1 MPELPEVE
9 TVRRTLETKII
20 DEEIVNVDIFYL
32 PVIENVDSVEFKN
45 SLINEKIKEIKRY
58 GKYLIFVL
66 EHVSIISHL
75 RMEGKFFLKNK
86 DEEKD
91 IHEHVIFTFKS
102 GLTLRYHDTRKFGKM
117 ALVNTTNFKEIMEYK
132 ALKKLGPEAN
142 SDFLTVDYLYSKLV
156 NKKDPIKTALLNQE
170 ILAGIGNIYADEVC
184 FLSRLHPLIPCNKLT
199 IEDVE
204 NIVKYSKY
212 VLAGAIKAGGTT
224 IRSYTSSLGVTGRFQ
239 LELHVHTK
247 ENEPCEVCGRKIQKI
262 FVGGRGTYFCDVCQ
276 KDRRPKVIGL
286 TGGISTGKS
295 TVTNILKEM
304 GYPVLDCDEIVRN
317 LYERKSVI
325 EKIKTEFGL
334 DYISNNKIDRVKL
347 GNLIFNNKESKLKL
361 NSIIHPLVKKELING
376 INNVLTN
383 IVFLD
388 IPLLYEAKFEDIC
401 DKVIVVNLDFET
413 NVERLIKRDNI
424 ERDYAINKINS
435 QMSLEEKCRKADFI
449 IDNSRDLCYTNMQTI
464 KIVKMLEDN

>member
-20 DEEIVNVDIFYL
+20 DEEIIDVDIFYL
-32 PVIENVDSVEFKN
+32 PVVENVDSDLFKK

-58 GKYLIFVL
+58 GKYLIFIL
-66 EHVSIISHL
+66 EHCSIISHL

-86 DEEKD
+86 EEERN

-102 GLTLRYHDTRKFGKM
+102 GITLRYHDTRKFGKM
-117 ALVNTTNFKEIMEYK
+117 ALVNTTNFDEIMQYK
-132 ALKKLGPEAN
+132 SLTKLGPEAN
-142 SDFLTVDYLYSKLV
+142 SEELTVDYLYNKLI

-184 FLSRLHPLIPCNKLT
+184 FLSRLHPLLPCNKLT

-212 VLAGAIKAGGTT
+212 VLSGAIKAGGTT

-247 ENEPCEVCGRKIQKI
+247 ENEPCEVCGKKIKKI
-262 FVGGRGTYFCDVCQ
+262 FVGGRGTYFCEICQ
-276 KDRRPKVIGL
+276 KNRRPIVIGL
-286 TGGISTGKS
+286 TGGIATGKS
-295 TVTNILKEM
+295 TVTNILIEM
-304 GYPVLDCDEIVRN
+304 GYPVLDSDEIVKN
-317 LYERKSVI
+317 LYEKKSVI
-325 EKIKTEFGL
+325 EKIKNVFGAE
-334 DYISNNKIDRVKL
+334 YILNNKIDRAKL
-347 GNLIFNNKESKLKL
+347 GNLIFNNSADKLKL
-361 NSIIHPLVKKELING
+361 NNIIHPLVKKELIVG
-376 INNVLTN
+376 INNVLSN
-383 IVFLD
+383 IIFLD

-401 DKVIVVNLDFET
+401 DKIIVVNLDFET
-413 NVERLIKRDNI
+413 NVLRLMKRDNI
-424 ERDYAINKINS
+424 DREYAINKINA
-435 QMSLEEKCRKADFI
+435 QMSLDEKCRKADFI
-449 IDNSRDLCYTNMQTI
+449 IDNSKDLCYTNMQTI